1 MGDLVVDMSD
11 WSVSV
16 ESIGV
21 VCMFFKESIYFL
33 SIAFAVSNGATDFVV
48 GLSDLGIVREG

>member
-11 WSVSV
+11 RSVSV

-48 GLSDLGIVREG
+48 GLSDLGIV